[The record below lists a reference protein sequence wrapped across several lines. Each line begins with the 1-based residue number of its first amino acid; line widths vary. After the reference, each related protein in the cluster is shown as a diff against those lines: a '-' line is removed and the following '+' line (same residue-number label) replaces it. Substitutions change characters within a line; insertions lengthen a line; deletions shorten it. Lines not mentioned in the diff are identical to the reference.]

1 MPEDR
6 AAREAWLEALSM
18 GQYQGCGHMR
28 LMVRVRKCVWG
39 GGGGYAG
46 KHLACSCCHAVERV
60 TMAAAT
66 CA

>member
-39 GGGGYAG
+39 GEGVMQANTL
-46 KHLACSCCHAVERV
+46 H
-60 TMAAAT
+60 AAA
-66 CA
+66 AMRLKG